1 MTLKISSALI
11 TPSPTLV
18 TPFSYAAFPNIL
30 AAKVSNNYEKNY
42 SSCFFASVL
51 IVLLI
56 PFISNPSIILQMI

>member
-18 TPFSYAAFPNIL
+18 TPFSYTAFPNIL
-30 AAKVSNNYEKNY
+30 VAKVSNNNEKNS
-42 SSCFFASVL
+42 SSCFF
-51 IVLLI
+51 VLLI